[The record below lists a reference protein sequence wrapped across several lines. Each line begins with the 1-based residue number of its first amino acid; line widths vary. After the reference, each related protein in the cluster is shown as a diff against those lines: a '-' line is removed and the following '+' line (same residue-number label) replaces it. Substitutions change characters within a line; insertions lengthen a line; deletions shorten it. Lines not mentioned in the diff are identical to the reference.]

1 MRLTLKEYEKAKK
14 AVEDAKAHREVV
26 KTWDDAMKKIGPVGN
41 QKVVAIS
48 IKDGRITTKCEYD
61 ETAGKPILQQA
72 EK

>member
-41 QKVVAIS
+41 QKVLAIS
-48 IKDGRITTKCEYD
+48 IKDGKITTKCEFD
-61 ETAGKPILQQA
+61 ETADRPMLQKA

>member
-26 KTWDDAMKKIGPVGN
+26 KTWDDAMKKLGSVGN

-48 IKDGRITTKCEYD
+48 IKDGKITTKCEFD
-61 ETAGKPILQQA
+61 EAAGKPILKGA
-72 EK
+72 